1 MSKKRGKPGYAPA
14 CSNKWA
20 PGLCVL
26 KAGGKCS
33 DCTSQAFIPVS
44 DQVVID
50 HLQGRHVMGI
60 YPLLEDETCWF
71 LAADFDKA

>member
-1 MSKKRGKPGYAPA
+1 MSRKRGKPGYAPA
-14 CSNKWA
+14 CSNKWE